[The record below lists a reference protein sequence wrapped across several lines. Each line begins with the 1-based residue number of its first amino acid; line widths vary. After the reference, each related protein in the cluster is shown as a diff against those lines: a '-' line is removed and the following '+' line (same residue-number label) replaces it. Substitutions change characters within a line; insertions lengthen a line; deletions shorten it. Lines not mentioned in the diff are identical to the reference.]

1 MKGDIINVGEGK
13 VYLQEVEN
21 IIQEINDV
29 AKLQFIVKGIPLW
42 GILFVPMLGF

>member
-29 AKLQFIVKGIPLW
+29 AKLQFIAKGILLW
-42 GILFVPMLGF
+42 RILFVPMLGF

>member
-29 AKLQFIVKGIPLW
+29 DKLQFIVNRIPLW
-42 GILFVPMLGF
+42 GILFVPMFDF